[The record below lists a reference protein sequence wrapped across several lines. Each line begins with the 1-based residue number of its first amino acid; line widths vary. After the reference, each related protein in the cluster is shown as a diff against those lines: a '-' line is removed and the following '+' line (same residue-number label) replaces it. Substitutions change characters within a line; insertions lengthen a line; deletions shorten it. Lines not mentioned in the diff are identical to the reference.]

1 VMLML
6 DLQLVGGGVSSA
18 DPPEVPGLRRSRQPS
33 FRTKRPRASSGL
45 SHRYE
50 RGSILITKTT
60 YDPVG
65 HKTQIIEG
73 EDETASPKR
82 TTSFIYD
89 ELDRLIGTGKDLPG
103 APSGR
108 IDSHTF
114 YFDEARCVRSY
125 DWRQIPTWSY
135 LDAAGRLIE
144 KRECAL
150 ESMEAVPSRVTRYLY
165 DDASKQV
172 TTIDQLGNPSVVR
185 NDDLGREI
193 ERIGPSGELT
203 STTYNKLGKVASV
216 SKALDG
222 GSVSV
227 ETRSYDPLGR
237 LSASVDPLG
246 NPTTFSY
253 DRAGNKTQATDP
265 AGHTTRWAY
274 DGYNKLVYESM
285 TCDGAEQRTSYTYD
299 PSGNKIS
306 QTDGAGRAVAYSYDS
321 RNRLNSVVTDPDRTG
336 YTGLKLSTSYAYDTK
351 NALATVTDPRHKVT
365 LRRTYDSLGRL
376 AGETDALSR
385 TWSYSYDNN
394 GNLTGS
400 TDPAG
405 RTVSRSYNY
414 ANLIS
419 SLNPPGTSD
428 DVSYTYDDAAG
439 YRTLSSNS
447 GERELSFTWDASRR
461 LTALEGK
468 VGSQDL
474 EQRTELQSFSYDR
487 RGKLVRSELSG
498 VEPTTYAYDPAG
510 DCTSVQAP
518 GASYA
523 LAYYPD
529 RALESSQTTFAN
541 MSEPSLSTDY
551 SYFENEAVASITT
564 TNAQGATLA
573 CFSYGYDAGGLPA
586 SRDAYLQGNPGSGL
600 STYTYDAAARLTSAV
615 GPQSFSYSYDAAGN
629 MLSKTSGGLSTAYTY
644 DDANQLASSTS
655 VRPGAPQLSTAYSYD
670 PAGNLTSLSSQEKTA
685 SYTYNAL
692 NQLEGASIQLAGSPA
707 QVVSYTYDPLGRAVL
722 RSGGDAITRTAMFST
737 TDEPARITTETE
749 GSPVERTGFDRQPD
763 TRALLGSTDET
774 GETLGLTTDMH
785 TDVVLAADSQ
795 GEVSSSCLYSPY
807 GEKTSSAGADLPLGF
822 QGDRADPATGLV
834 DMGARDYDPALG
846 RFIECDP
853 AAPEVSDAES
863 FNEYLYADGAPLGR
877 IDPLGQSWWNPVDW
891 GRSIYRNAIQPVSS
905 FINRS
910 IIQPVYQNVVLPVGR
925 AIENGAN
932 FVGRTMAS
940 AAGAAGRA
948 VIKAARGAG
957 QVLRTGLRA
966 VGVATRWV
974 GRGVKEVAGEL
985 AGGGLFGSI
994 ASIGLGL
1001 SGAWNWYKGLGERTW
1016 YQILNWLNPVVP
1028 VFSFAK
1034 LIIDWRTNSYIDSL
1048 IHDSEELWTKVPDN
1062 PRADKTQAEIRD
1074 DYMHGYKKQSG
1085 YQVGGMTEIKA
1096 GIAADIAEVIFTS
1109 AWSIF
1114 SYWGGK
1120 PLVKK
1125 LAN

>member
-1 VMLML
+1 VTEL
-6 DLQLVGGGVSSA
+6 DDGTETQ
-18 DPPEVPGLRRSRQPS
+18 PG
-33 FRTKRPRASSGL
+33 
-45 SHRYE
+45 H
-50 RGSILITKTT
+50 LITTTT

-65 HKTQIIEG
+65 HKTQIVEG
-73 EDETASPKR
+73 EAETASPAR
-82 TTSFIYD
+82 TTSYVYD
-89 ELDRLIGTGKDLPG
+89 ELDRLIGTGKTLPG

-150 ESMEAVPSRVTRYLY
+150 ASLEAVPSRITRYLY

-172 TTIDQLGNPSVVR
+172 TTIDQLGNPSVLR
-185 NDDLGREI
+185 SDDLGREI

-203 STTYNKLGKVASV
+203 STTYNRLGKVASV
-216 SKALDG
+216 SRALDG
-222 GSVSV
+222 GSVSM
-227 ETRSYDPLGR
+227 ETRFYNALGR
-237 LSASVDPLG
+237 MSASVDPLG
-246 NPTTFSY
+246 NPTTFRY
-253 DRAGNKTQATDP
+253 DRAGNKRAQTDP
-265 AGHTTRWAY
+265 AGHETLWAY
-274 DGYNKLVYESM
+274 DGYNKPVFQSM
-285 TCDGAEQRTSYTYD
+285 TCDGVEQRTSYTYD

-321 RNRLNSVVTDPDRTG
+321 RNRLSSVVTDPGTG
-336 YTGLKLSTSYAYDTK
+336 HLNLSTSYTYDTK

-405 RTVSRSYNY
+405 RTVSRSYNN
-414 ANLIS
+414 ANLIKT
-419 SLNPPGTSD
+419 LNPPGASD
-428 DVSYTYDDAAG
+428 DVSYTYDDAGG

-447 GERELSFTWDASRR
+447 GQRELSFTWDASRR
-461 LTALEGK
+461 LTALQSKAGA
-468 VGSQDL
+468 QDL

-498 VEPTTYAYDPAG
+498 AEPTTYAYDPAG

-518 GASYA
+518 GATYA
-523 LAYYPD
+523 LAYKPD
-529 RALESSQTTFAN
+529 RALESVKTTFAN
-541 MSEPSLSTDY
+541 MSGPALSTDY
-551 SYFENEAVASITT
+551 SYFENDALASITT
-564 TNAQGATLA
+564 TNAAEATLA

-600 STYTYDAAARLTSAV
+600 STYTYDAAGRLASAL
-615 GPQSFSYSYDAAGN
+615 GPQSFSYSYDEAGN
-629 MLSKTSGGLSTAYTY
+629 MLSKTSGSLSTTY
-644 DDANQLASSTS
+644 NYDEANQLLTS
-655 VRPGAPQLSTAYSYD
+655 ETARQGSAPLVQSYSYG
-670 PAGNLTSLSSQEKTA
+670 PAGNLAGVSSQEKTT

-692 NQLEGASIQLAGSPA
+692 NQLEGASIEVAGSPA
-707 QVVSYTYDPLGRAVL
+707 QEVSYTYDPLGRAVL
-722 RSGGDAITRTAMFST
+722 RSGGDTITRTAMFST
-737 TDEPARITTETE
+737 TDEPSRITEE
-749 GSPVERTGFDRQPD
+749 KQGSPVERTVFDRAPD
-763 TRALLGSTDET
+763 TRALLGSSDET
-774 GETLGLTTDMH
+774 GETLGLTCDMH

-877 IDPLGQSWWNPVDW
+877 IDPLGLFSLNPVDW
-891 GRSIYRNAIQPVSS
+891 AKAICREVVKPVSS

-910 IIQPVYQNVVLPVGR
+910 IIQPVYQGVVLPVAR

-932 FVGRTMAS
+932 FVGRTM
-940 AAGAAGRA
+940 GAAGRA
-948 VIKAARGAG
+948 LVRGTMAALRGIGGAATLMGRGIGRAFRDQRPLSIMFLDTHGFFADKKREGEAEKYLRELGEDAARDDRGSFYDYPFKDTSGFEGYRRDTMETYYYWNELAKWRAWWLDETVSDRRYTRVG
-957 QVLRTGLRA
+957 EKMAYWLAPVKNVITDKSMRNDQKYAEAEYQTALRSRCADYARA
-966 VGVATRWV
+966 DYRRKEIVADALQRLPGGRFIHDAIERGVAR
-974 GRGVKEVAGEL
+974 RVKVLSPYFGKEWYEL
-985 AGGGLFGSI
+985 
-994 ASIGLGL
+994 
-1001 SGAWNWYKGLGERTW
+1001 N
-1016 YQILNWLNPVVP
+1016 
-1028 VFSFAK
+1028 
-1034 LIIDWRTNSYIDSL
+1034 
-1048 IHDSEELWTKVPDN
+1048 
-1062 PRADKTQAEIRD
+1062 
-1074 DYMHGYKKQSG
+1074 
-1085 YQVGGMTEIKA
+1085 
-1096 GIAADIAEVIFTS
+1096 
-1109 AWSIF
+1109 
-1114 SYWGGK
+1114 
-1120 PLVKK
+1120 
-1125 LAN
+1125 